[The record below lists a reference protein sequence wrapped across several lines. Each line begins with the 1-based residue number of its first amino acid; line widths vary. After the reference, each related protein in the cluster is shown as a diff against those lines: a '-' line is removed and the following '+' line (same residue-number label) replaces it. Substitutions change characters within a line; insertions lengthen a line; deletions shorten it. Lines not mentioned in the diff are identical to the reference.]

1 MLPAEEVAVP
11 IRGPESLPWVAERM
25 TRYGGCGARVKG
37 GMGAMSLSNATQLTK
52 EDVTRD
58 DPPRHEWLEVIG
70 GRYVSALLA
79 ASRGEGEVD
88 RQAGWGRGR

>member
-1 MLPAEEVAVP
+1 MGEC
-11 IRGPESLPWVAERM
+11 S
-25 TRYGGCGARVKG
+25 ARVKG
-37 GMGAMSLSNATQLTK
+37 GMEAMSLSNATQLTK

-79 ASRGEGEVD
+79 ALRGEGEVD
-88 RQAGWGRGR
+88 RQRGWGRGR